1 MSEDASDFSIWMCC
15 VIFWQISISLYSW
28 IEKKSQKCVTVGG
41 HINCNNF
48 EQIFF
53 FLITGGR
60 NRLWSLFISFSPH
73 VWDVLVVSLS
83 FTVRTQLK
91 RKKQCFTTTIIKA
104 RVHLFHSVNTILSA
118 QETELLFLFSYFMGS
133 HHLTF
138 LYYLVK
144 TLQEFNYL
152 IALKS
157 QRGIFVS

>member
-28 IEKKSQKCVTVGG
+28 IEKNHKNMLLWEDTSIV
-41 HINCNNF
+41 I
-48 EQIFF
+48 ILYRF

-133 HHLTF
+133 HHLMF